1 MNRSPLRTAVSALIG
16 LFVAGL
22 AFAQDAPPAAPP
34 LPLKRVVMF
43 SSSVG
48 FFEHRG
54 EVEGNQQI
62 EFAFKTADIND
73 LLKSLVVQDRG
84 GGLVTAV
91 NYGSPEPIS
100 RTLRTFAIDLTET
113 PTLAEILQQLRGQK
127 VQVDAPGPILG
138 VIVGVEVRRSSVG
151 DKESEIEVLNLRT
164 AEGLRSVRLD
174 DVQLT
179 RFSDE

>member
-1 MNRSPLRTAVSALIG
+1 MNRPSLRTPLPILLGVLVISSAS
-16 LFVAGL
+16 
-22 AFAQDAPPAAPP
+22 AQDAPPTEPP

-54 EVEGNQQI
+54 EIEGNQQI
-62 EFAFKTADIND
+62 EFTFKTADIND

-100 RTLRTFAIDLTET
+100 RTLRTFAIDLTEA
-113 PTLAEILQQLRGQK
+113 PTLAEIFQQLRGQR
-127 VQVDAPGPILG
+127 VQVDAPGPITG
-138 VIVGVEVRRSSVG
+138 VIVGVEVRRTSVG
-151 DKESEIEVLNLRT
+151 DKETEIEVLNLRT
-164 AEGLRSVRLD
+164 TEGLRSVRLED
-174 DVQLT
+174 IALT
-179 RFSDE
+179 RFE